1 MTLERS
7 NIAAMQGYAPGE
19 QPQDPNTIKLN
30 TNENPYPPSPEV
42 VTALKSFDVKSL
54 RRYPNPVANEF
65 RQVAAD
71 LHGLSLDNI
80 IPTNGGDEL
89 LRLMLTTFV
98 AEGEV
103 VATTKPTYSL
113 YPVLAAIQDATL
125 REIDLDAQWKLPS
138 DLTQQ
143 LREIKAK
150 VFILVN
156 PHAPTG
162 SLVPS
167 ATIAEIAENFDGLL
181 VVDEAYIDFV
191 DPDLEHDCVPLLHR
205 FDNLLILR
213 TMSKGYS
220 LAGLRFGYGLAAKN
234 LAAPMLFKTR
244 DSYNTDAISQRLAA
258 AALASQDYA
267 KSTWDRVRQ
276 SREEVFAAL
285 GALGLSCLAS
295 QSNFLLCT
303 IPESIGAPR
312 AYAALKQEGILVR
325 YFDQDRLRD
334 KLRISIGT
342 QEENERL
349 VNALARL
356 CEGSSSAQ

>member
-19 QPQDPNTIKLN
+19 QPQDLTTIKLN

-42 VTALKSFDVKSL
+42 MAALSAFDVASL
-54 RRYPNPVANEF
+54 RRYPNPIADEF
-65 RQVAAD
+65 RRVAAD
-71 LHGLSLDNI
+71 LHGLSLDNV

-113 YPVLAAIQDATL
+113 YPVLAAIQGAKL
-125 REIDLDAQWKLPS
+125 YEIDLDEQWRLPS
-138 DLTQQ
+138 DLIQQ
-143 LREIKAK
+143 LHEIKAK
-150 VFILVN
+150 AFILVN

-162 SLVPS
+162 GLVSS
-167 ATIAEIAENFDGLL
+167 ATIAEIAENFDGVL

-191 DPDLEHDCVPLLHR
+191 DPDLEHNCVPLLQR

-220 LAGLRFGYGLAAKN
+220 LAGLRFGYGLAAKK

-258 AALASQDYA
+258 AALASQSYA
-267 KSTWDRVRQ
+267 KSTWNKVRK
-276 SREEVFAAL
+276 SREKMFAEL
-285 GALGLSCLAS
+285 TSMGLTCLAS

-312 AYAALKQEGILVR
+312 AYAALKEKGVLVR

-342 QEENERL
+342 EEENSRL
-349 VNALARL
+349 IQALTDL
-356 CEGSSSAQ
+356 CRSES

>member
-19 QPQDPNTIKLN
+19 QPQDLTTIKLN

-42 VTALKSFDVKSL
+42 AAALSAFDVASL
-54 RRYPNPVANEF
+54 RRYPNPIADEF
-65 RQVAAD
+65 RRIAAD
-71 LHGLSLDNI
+71 LHGLSLDNV

-113 YPVLAAIQDATL
+113 YPVLAAIQGAKL
-125 REIDLDAQWKLPS
+125 SEIDLDEQWRLPS
-138 DLTQQ
+138 DLIQQ
-143 LREIKAK
+143 LHEIKAK
-150 VFILVN
+150 TFILVN

-162 SLVPS
+162 SLVSS
-167 ATIAEIAENFDGLL
+167 ATIAEIAENFDGVL

-191 DPDLEHDCVPLLHR
+191 DPDLEHNCVPLLQR

-220 LAGLRFGYGLAAKN
+220 LAGLRFGYGLAAKK

-258 AALASQDYA
+258 AALASQSYA
-267 KSTWDRVRQ
+267 KSTWNKVRE
-276 SREEVFAAL
+276 SREKMFAEL
-285 GALGLSCLAS
+285 TSMGLTCLAS

-312 AYAALKQEGILVR
+312 AYAALKEKGVLVR

-342 QEENERL
+342 EEENSRL
-349 VNALARL
+349 IRALADL
-356 CEGSSSAQ
+356 CRSES

>member
-19 QPQDPNTIKLN
+19 QPQDLTTIKLN

-42 VTALKSFDVKSL
+42 AAALSAFDVASL
-54 RRYPNPVANEF
+54 RRYPNPIADEF
-65 RQVAAD
+65 RLIAAD
-71 LHGLSLDNI
+71 LHGLSLDNV

-113 YPVLAAIQDATL
+113 YPVLAAIQGAKL
-125 REIDLDAQWKLPS
+125 SEIDLDEQWRLPS
-138 DLTQQ
+138 DLIQQ
-143 LREIKAK
+143 LHEIKAK
-150 VFILVN
+150 AFILVN

-162 SLVPS
+162 GLVSS
-167 ATIAEIAENFDGLL
+167 ATIAGIAENFDGVL

-191 DPDLEHDCVPLLHR
+191 DPDLEHNCVPLLQR

-220 LAGLRFGYGLAAKN
+220 LAGLRFGYGLAAKK

-258 AALASQDYA
+258 AALASQSYA
-267 KSTWDRVRQ
+267 KSTWNKVRK
-276 SREEVFAAL
+276 SREKMFAEL
-285 GALGLSCLAS
+285 TSMGLTCLAS

-312 AYAALKQEGILVR
+312 AYAALKEKGVLVR

-342 QEENERL
+342 EEENSRL
-349 VNALARL
+349 IQALTDL
-356 CEGSSSAQ
+356 CRSES

>member
-19 QPQDPNTIKLN
+19 QPQDLTTIKLN
-30 TNENPYPPSPEV
+30 TNENPYPPAPEV
-42 VTALKSFDVKSL
+42 AAALSAFDVASL
-54 RRYPNPVANEF
+54 RRYPNPIADEF
-65 RQVAAD
+65 RRVAAD
-71 LHGLSLDNI
+71 LHGLSLDNV

-113 YPVLAAIQDATL
+113 YTVLAAIQGAKL
-125 REIDLDAQWKLPS
+125 SEIDLDEQWRLPS
-138 DLTQQ
+138 DLIQQ
-143 LREIKAK
+143 LHEIKAK
-150 VFILVN
+150 AFILVN

-162 SLVPS
+162 SLVSS
-167 ATIAEIAENFDGLL
+167 ATIAEIAENFDGVL

-191 DPDLEHDCVPLLHR
+191 DPDLEHNCVPLLQR

-220 LAGLRFGYGLAAKN
+220 LAGLRFGYGLAAKK

-258 AALASQDYA
+258 AALASQSYA
-267 KSTWDRVRQ
+267 KSTWNKVRE
-276 SREEVFAAL
+276 SREKMFAEL
-285 GALGLSCLAS
+285 TSMGLTCLAS

-303 IPESIGAPR
+303 IPEFIGAPR
-312 AYAALKQEGILVR
+312 AYAALKEKGVLVR

-342 QEENERL
+342 EEENSRL
-349 VNALARL
+349 IQALTDL
-356 CEGSSSAQ
+356 CRSES

>member
-19 QPQDPNTIKLN
+19 QPQDLTTIKLN

-42 VTALKSFDVKSL
+42 MAALSAFDVASL
-54 RRYPNPVANEF
+54 RRYPNPIADEF
-65 RQVAAD
+65 RRVAAD
-71 LHGLSLDNI
+71 LHGLSLDNV

-113 YPVLAAIQDATL
+113 YPVLAAIQGAKL
-125 REIDLDAQWKLPS
+125 YEIDLDEQWRLPS
-138 DLTQQ
+138 DLIQQ
-143 LREIKAK
+143 LHEIKAK
-150 VFILVN
+150 AFILVN

-162 SLVPS
+162 GLVSS
-167 ATIAEIAENFDGLL
+167 ATIAEIAENFDGVL

-191 DPDLEHDCVPLLHR
+191 DPDLAHNCVPLLQR

-220 LAGLRFGYGLAAKN
+220 LAGLRFGYGLAAKE

-258 AALASQDYA
+258 TALASQAYA
-267 KSTWDRVRQ
+267 KSTWQKVRE
-276 SREEVFAAL
+276 SREKMFAEL
-285 GALGLSCLAS
+285 TMLGLTCLAS

-312 AYAALKQEGILVR
+312 AYAALKEKGVLVR

-342 QEENERL
+342 EEENSRL
-349 VNALARL
+349 IQALTDL
-356 CEGSSSAQ
+356 CRSES

>member
-1 MTLERS
+1 MTLERP

-19 QPQDPNTIKLN
+19 QPLGSDTIKLN
-30 TNENPYPPSPEV
+30 TNENPYPPCPEV
-42 VTALKSFDVKSL
+42 EAALAGFDVTSL
-54 RRYPNPVANEF
+54 RRYPNPIADEF

-71 LHGLSLDNI
+71 LHGLHIDNI

-113 YPVLAAIQDATL
+113 YPVLAAIQGAVL
-125 REIDLDAQWKLPS
+125 REIDLSDDWELPEDLPAQLAALDA
-138 DLTQQ
+138 
-143 LREIKAK
+143 KA
-150 VFILVN
+150 FILVN

-162 SLVPS
+162 AIVTST
-167 ATIAEIAENFDGLL
+167 TIAHLAANFSGLL

-191 DPDLEHDCVPLLHR
+191 DPELEHDCVPLLAR

-213 TMSKGYS
+213 TLSKGYS
-220 LAGLRFGYGLAAKN
+220 LAGLRFGYGIAAAA

-244 DSYNTDAISQRLAA
+244 DSYNTDAISQSLAS
-258 AALASQDYA
+258 AALRSQEYAAQTWQKVRASR
-267 KSTWDRVRQ
+267 SLLRVEL
-276 SREEVFAAL
+276 EE
-285 GALGLSCLAS
+285 LGLTSLPS

-303 IPESIGAPR
+303 VPASFSAPTL
-312 AYAALKQEGILVR
+312 YEQLKERGILVR

-334 KLRISIGT
+334 KLRISLGN
-342 QEENERL
+342 ENE
-349 VNALARL
+349 NARL
-356 CEGSSSAQ
+356 LAALRELCHG

>member
-19 QPQDPNTIKLN
+19 QPQDLTTIKLN

-42 VTALKSFDVKSL
+42 AAALSAFDVASL
-54 RRYPNPVANEF
+54 RRYPNPIADEF
-65 RQVAAD
+65 RLIAAD
-71 LHGLSLDNI
+71 LHGLSLDNV

-113 YPVLAAIQDATL
+113 YPVLAAIQGAKL
-125 REIDLDAQWKLPS
+125 SEIDLDEQWRLPS
-138 DLTQQ
+138 DLIQQ
-143 LREIKAK
+143 LHEIKAK
-150 VFILVN
+150 AFILVN

-162 SLVPS
+162 GLVSS
-167 ATIAEIAENFDGLL
+167 ATIAGIAENFDGVL

-191 DPDLEHDCVPLLHR
+191 DPDLEHNCVPLLQR

-220 LAGLRFGYGLAAKN
+220 LAGLRFGYGLAAKK

-258 AALASQDYA
+258 AALASQSYA
-267 KSTWDRVRQ
+267 KSTWNKVRK
-276 SREEVFAAL
+276 SREKMFAEL
-285 GALGLSCLAS
+285 TSMGLTCLAS

-312 AYAALKQEGILVR
+312 AYAALKEKGVLVR

-342 QEENERL
+342 EEENSRL
-349 VNALARL
+349 IQALTYL
-356 CEGSSSAQ
+356 CRSES

>member
-1 MTLERS
+1 V
-7 NIAAMQGYAPGE
+7 AA
-19 QPQDPNTIKLN
+19 
-30 TNENPYPPSPEV
+30 
-42 VTALKSFDVKSL
+42 ALSAFDVASL
-54 RRYPNPVANEF
+54 RRYPNPIADEF
-65 RQVAAD
+65 RRVAAD
-71 LHGLSLDNI
+71 LHGLSLDNV

-113 YPVLAAIQDATL
+113 YPVLAAIQGASL
-125 REIDLDAQWKLPS
+125 YEIDLDEQWRLPS
-138 DLTQQ
+138 DLIQQ
-143 LREIKAK
+143 LHEIKAK
-150 VFILVN
+150 AFILVN

-162 SLVPS
+162 GLMSS
-167 ATIAEIAENFDGLL
+167 AIIAEIAENFDGVL

-191 DPDLEHDCVPLLHR
+191 DPDLEHNCVPLLQR

-220 LAGLRFGYGLAAKN
+220 LAGLRFGYGLAAKK

-258 AALASQDYA
+258 IALASQPYA
-267 KSTWDRVRQ
+267 KSTWDKVRE
-276 SREEVFAAL
+276 SREKMFAEL
-285 GALGLSCLAS
+285 TMLGLTCLAS

-312 AYAALKQEGILVR
+312 AYAALKEKGVLVR

-342 QEENERL
+342 EEENSRL
-349 VNALARL
+349 IQALTDL
-356 CEGSSSAQ
+356 CRSES

>member
-19 QPQDPNTIKLN
+19 QPQDLTTIKLN

-42 VTALKSFDVKSL
+42 AAALSAFDVASL
-54 RRYPNPVANEF
+54 RRYPNPIADEF
-65 RQVAAD
+65 RRVAAD
-71 LHGLSLDNI
+71 LHGLSLDNV

-113 YPVLAAIQDATL
+113 YPVLAAIQGASL
-125 REIDLDAQWKLPS
+125 YEIDLDEQWRLPS
-138 DLTQQ
+138 DLIQQ
-143 LREIKAK
+143 LHEIKAK
-150 VFILVN
+150 AFILVN

-162 SLVPS
+162 GLVSS
-167 ATIAEIAENFDGLL
+167 AIIAEIAENFDGVL

-191 DPDLEHDCVPLLHR
+191 DPDLEHNCVPLLQR

-220 LAGLRFGYGLAAKN
+220 LAGLRFGYGLAAKK

-258 AALASQDYA
+258 IALASQPYA
-267 KSTWDRVRQ
+267 KSTWDKVRE
-276 SREEVFAAL
+276 SREKMFAEL
-285 GALGLSCLAS
+285 TMLGLTCLAS

-312 AYAALKQEGILVR
+312 AYAALKEKGVLVR

-342 QEENERL
+342 EEENSRL
-349 VNALARL
+349 IQALTDL
-356 CEGSSSAQ
+356 CRSES

>member
-19 QPQDPNTIKLN
+19 QPQDLTTIKLN

-42 VTALKSFDVKSL
+42 AAALSAFDVASL
-54 RRYPNPVANEF
+54 RRYPNPIADEF
-65 RQVAAD
+65 RLIAAD
-71 LHGLSLDNI
+71 LHGLSLDNV

-113 YPVLAAIQDATL
+113 YPVLAAIQGAKL
-125 REIDLDAQWKLPS
+125 SEIDLDEQWRLPS
-138 DLTQQ
+138 DLIQQ
-143 LREIKAK
+143 LHEIKAK
-150 VFILVN
+150 AFILVN

-162 SLVPS
+162 GLVSS
-167 ATIAEIAENFDGLL
+167 ATIAEIAENFDGVL

-191 DPDLEHDCVPLLHR
+191 DPDLAHNCVPLLQR

-220 LAGLRFGYGLAAKN
+220 LAGLRFGYGLAAKE

-258 AALASQDYA
+258 AALASQSYA
-267 KSTWDRVRQ
+267 KSTWNKVRE
-276 SREEVFAAL
+276 SREKMFAEL
-285 GALGLSCLAS
+285 TSMGLTCLAS

-312 AYAALKQEGILVR
+312 AYAALKEKGVLVR

-342 QEENERL
+342 EEENSRL
-349 VNALARL
+349 IQALTDL
-356 CEGSSSAQ
+356 CRSES

>member
-1 MTLERS
+1 
-7 NIAAMQGYAPGE
+7 MQGYAPGE
-19 QPQDPNTIKLN
+19 QPQDLTTIKLN

-42 VTALKSFDVKSL
+42 TAALSAFDVASL
-54 RRYPNPVANEF
+54 RRYPNPIADEF
-65 RQVAAD
+65 RRVAAD
-71 LHGLSLDNI
+71 LHGLSLDNV

-113 YPVLAAIQDATL
+113 YPVLAAIQGARL
-125 REIDLDAQWKLPS
+125 YEIDLDEQWRLPS
-138 DLTQQ
+138 DLIQQ
-143 LREIKAK
+143 LHEIKAK
-150 VFILVN
+150 AFILVN

-162 SLVPS
+162 GLVSS
-167 ATIAEIAENFDGLL
+167 AIIAEIAENFDGVL

-191 DPDLEHDCVPLLHR
+191 DPDLEHNCVPLLQR

-220 LAGLRFGYGLAAKN
+220 LAGLRFGYGLAAKK

-258 AALASQDYA
+258 AALASQPYA
-267 KSTWDRVRQ
+267 KSTWDKVRE
-276 SREEVFAAL
+276 SREKMFAELTML
-285 GALGLSCLAS
+285 GITCLAS

-312 AYAALKQEGILVR
+312 AYAALKEKGVLVR

-342 QEENERL
+342 EEENSRL
-349 VNALARL
+349 IQALTDL
-356 CEGSSSAQ
+356 CRSES

>member
-19 QPQDPNTIKLN
+19 QPQDLTTIKLN

-42 VTALKSFDVKSL
+42 AAALSAFDVASL
-54 RRYPNPVANEF
+54 RRYPNPIADEF
-65 RQVAAD
+65 RRIAAD
-71 LHGLSLDNI
+71 LHGLSLDNV

-113 YPVLAAIQDATL
+113 YPVLAAIQGAKL
-125 REIDLDAQWKLPS
+125 YEIDLDEQWRLPS
-138 DLTQQ
+138 DLIQQ
-143 LREIKAK
+143 LHEIKAK
-150 VFILVN
+150 AFILVN

-162 SLVPS
+162 GLVSS
-167 ATIAEIAENFDGLL
+167 ATIAEIAENFDGVL

-191 DPDLEHDCVPLLHR
+191 DPDLAHNCVPLLQR

-220 LAGLRFGYGLAAKN
+220 LAGLRFGYGLAAKK

-258 AALASQDYA
+258 AALASQSYA
-267 KSTWDRVRQ
+267 KSTWNKVRE
-276 SREEVFAAL
+276 SREKMFAEL
-285 GALGLSCLAS
+285 TSMGLTCLAS

-312 AYAALKQEGILVR
+312 AYAALKEKGVLVR

-342 QEENERL
+342 EEENSRL
-349 VNALARL
+349 IQALTDL
-356 CEGSSSAQ
+356 CRSES

>member
-1 MTLERS
+1 
-7 NIAAMQGYAPGE
+7 MQGYAPGE
-19 QPQDPNTIKLN
+19 QPQDLTTIKLN

-42 VTALKSFDVKSL
+42 AAALSAFDVASL
-54 RRYPNPVANEF
+54 RRYPNPIADEF
-65 RQVAAD
+65 RRIAAD
-71 LHGLSLDNI
+71 LHGLSLDNV

-113 YPVLAAIQDATL
+113 YPVLAAIQGAKL
-125 REIDLDAQWKLPS
+125 YEIDLDEQWRLPS
-138 DLTQQ
+138 DLIQQ
-143 LREIKAK
+143 LHEIKAK
-150 VFILVN
+150 AFILVN

-162 SLVPS
+162 GLVSS
-167 ATIAEIAENFDGLL
+167 ATIAEIAENFDGVL

-191 DPDLEHDCVPLLHR
+191 DPDLEHNCVPLLQR

-220 LAGLRFGYGLAAKN
+220 LAGLRFGYGLAAKK

-258 AALASQDYA
+258 AALASQSYA
-267 KSTWDRVRQ
+267 KSTWNKVRE
-276 SREEVFAAL
+276 SREKMFAEL
-285 GALGLSCLAS
+285 TSMGLTCLAS

-312 AYAALKQEGILVR
+312 AYAALKEKGVLVR

-342 QEENERL
+342 EEENSRL
-349 VNALARL
+349 IRALADL
-356 CEGSSSAQ
+356 CRSES

>member
-19 QPQDPNTIKLN
+19 QPQDLTTIKLN

-42 VTALKSFDVKSL
+42 AAALSAFDVASL
-54 RRYPNPVANEF
+54 RRYPNPIADEF
-65 RQVAAD
+65 RRVAAD
-71 LHGLSLDNI
+71 LHGLSLDNV

-113 YPVLAAIQDATL
+113 YPVLAAIQGAKL
-125 REIDLDAQWKLPS
+125 SEIDLDEQWRLPS
-138 DLTQQ
+138 DLIQQ
-143 LREIKAK
+143 LHEIKAK
-150 VFILVN
+150 AFILVN

-162 SLVPS
+162 SLVSS
-167 ATIAEIAENFDGLL
+167 ATIAGIAENFDGVL

-191 DPDLEHDCVPLLHR
+191 DPDLEHNCVPLLQR

-220 LAGLRFGYGLAAKN
+220 LAGLRFGYGLAAKK

-258 AALASQDYA
+258 AALASQSYA
-267 KSTWDRVRQ
+267 KSTWNKVRK
-276 SREEVFAAL
+276 SREKMFAEL
-285 GALGLSCLAS
+285 TSMGLTCLAS

-312 AYAALKQEGILVR
+312 AYAALKEKGVLVR

-342 QEENERL
+342 EEENSRL
-349 VNALARL
+349 IQALTDL
-356 CEGSSSAQ
+356 CRSES

>member
-1 MTLERS
+1 
-7 NIAAMQGYAPGE
+7 MQGYAPGE
-19 QPQDPNTIKLN
+19 QPQDLTTIKLN

-42 VTALKSFDVKSL
+42 AAALSAFDVASL
-54 RRYPNPVANEF
+54 RRYPNPIADEF
-65 RQVAAD
+65 RRVAAD
-71 LHGLSLDNI
+71 LHGLSLDNV

-113 YPVLAAIQDATL
+113 YPVLAAIQGASL
-125 REIDLDAQWKLPS
+125 YEIDLDEQWRLPS
-138 DLTQQ
+138 DLIQQ
-143 LREIKAK
+143 LHEIKAK
-150 VFILVN
+150 AFILVN

-162 SLVPS
+162 GLVSS
-167 ATIAEIAENFDGLL
+167 AIIAEIAENFDGVL

-191 DPDLEHDCVPLLHR
+191 DPDLEHNCVPLLQR

-220 LAGLRFGYGLAAKN
+220 LAGLRFGYGLAAKK

-258 AALASQDYA
+258 AALASQSYA
-267 KSTWDRVRQ
+267 KSTWNKVRE
-276 SREEVFAAL
+276 SREKMFAEL
-285 GALGLSCLAS
+285 TSMGLTCLAS

-312 AYAALKQEGILVR
+312 AYAALKEKGVLVR

-342 QEENERL
+342 EEENSRL
-349 VNALARL
+349 IQALTDL
-356 CEGSSSAQ
+356 CRSES

>member
-1 MTLERS
+1 
-7 NIAAMQGYAPGE
+7 MQGYAPGE
-19 QPQDPNTIKLN
+19 QPQDLTTIKLN

-42 VTALKSFDVKSL
+42 AAALSAFDVASL
-54 RRYPNPVANEF
+54 RRYPNPIADEF
-65 RQVAAD
+65 RLIAAD
-71 LHGLSLDNI
+71 LHGLSLDNV

-113 YPVLAAIQDATL
+113 YPVLAAIQGAKL
-125 REIDLDAQWKLPS
+125 SEIDLDEQWRLPS
-138 DLTQQ
+138 DLIQQ
-143 LREIKAK
+143 LHEIKAK
-150 VFILVN
+150 AFILVN

-162 SLVPS
+162 GLVSS
-167 ATIAEIAENFDGLL
+167 ATIAGIAENFDGVL

-191 DPDLEHDCVPLLHR
+191 DPDLEHNCVPLLQR

-220 LAGLRFGYGLAAKN
+220 LAGLRFGYGLAAKK

-258 AALASQDYA
+258 AALASQSYA
-267 KSTWDRVRQ
+267 KSTWNKVRK
-276 SREEVFAAL
+276 SREKMFAEL
-285 GALGLSCLAS
+285 TSMGLTCLAS

-312 AYAALKQEGILVR
+312 AYAALKEKGVLVR

-342 QEENERL
+342 EEENSRL
-349 VNALARL
+349 IQALTDL
-356 CEGSSSAQ
+356 CRSES

>member
-19 QPQDPNTIKLN
+19 QPQDLTTIKLN

-42 VTALKSFDVKSL
+42 MAALSAFDVASL
-54 RRYPNPVANEF
+54 RRYPNPIADEF
-65 RQVAAD
+65 RRVAAD
-71 LHGLSLDNI
+71 LHGLSLDNV

-113 YPVLAAIQDATL
+113 YPVLAAIQGAKL
-125 REIDLDAQWKLPS
+125 SEIDLDEQWRLPS
-138 DLTQQ
+138 DLIQQ
-143 LREIKAK
+143 LHEIKAK
-150 VFILVN
+150 AFILVN

-162 SLVPS
+162 GLVSS
-167 ATIAEIAENFDGLL
+167 ATIAEIAENFDGVL

-191 DPDLEHDCVPLLHR
+191 DPDLEHNCVPLLQR

-220 LAGLRFGYGLAAKN
+220 LAGLRFGYGLAAKK

-258 AALASQDYA
+258 AALASQSYA
-267 KSTWDRVRQ
+267 KSTWNKVRK
-276 SREEVFAAL
+276 SREKMFAEL
-285 GALGLSCLAS
+285 TSMGLTCLAS

-312 AYAALKQEGILVR
+312 AYAALKEKGVLVR

-342 QEENERL
+342 EEENSRL
-349 VNALARL
+349 IQALTDL
-356 CEGSSSAQ
+356 CRSES

>member
-1 MTLERS
+1 MTLERP

-19 QPQDPNTIKLN
+19 QPQDLATIKLN

-42 VTALKSFDVKSL
+42 TMALSSFDVASL
-54 RRYPNPVANEF
+54 RRYPSPIADEF
-65 RQVAAD
+65 RRVAAD
-71 LHGLSLDNI
+71 LHELSLDNV

-113 YPVLAAIQDATL
+113 YPVLAAIQGAKL
-125 REIDLDAQWKLPS
+125 CEIDLDQHWRLPS
-138 DLTQQ
+138 DLIQQ
-143 LREIKAK
+143 LHAMKAK

-162 SLVPS
+162 SLVSS
-167 ATIAEIAENFDGLL
+167 ARIADIAENFDGLL

-191 DPDLEHDCVPLLHR
+191 DPDLKHDCVPLLKR

-258 AALASQDYA
+258 TALDSQAYA
-267 KSTWDRVRQ
+267 KSTWDRVRE
-276 SREEVFAAL
+276 SRDKMSVQL
-285 GALGLSCLAS
+285 TSLGLPCLSS

-303 IPESIGAPR
+303 IPESIGAPQV
-312 AYAALKQEGILVR
+312 YVALKKRGILVR

-342 QEENERL
+342 EDENKRL
-349 VNALARL
+349 VNALKEECLTNDSAR
-356 CEGSSSAQ
+356 